1 MHWGLK
7 EHTLSENDIS
17 FIFSFRLLSIY
28 IANYVKLHFI
38 MNVGAGWLIIVFA
51 GATSIT
57 FKNCFMVL
65 MIFRNKLEREMD

>member
-1 MHWGLK
+1 
-7 EHTLSENDIS
+7 
-17 FIFSFRLLSIY
+17 
-28 IANYVKLHFI
+28 

-57 FKNCFMVL
+57 LKNCFMVL